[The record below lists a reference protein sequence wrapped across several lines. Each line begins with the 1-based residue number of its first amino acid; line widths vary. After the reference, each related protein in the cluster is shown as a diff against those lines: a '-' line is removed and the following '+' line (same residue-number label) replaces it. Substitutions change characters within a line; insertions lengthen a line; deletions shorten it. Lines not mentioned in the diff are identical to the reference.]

1 MKSNKTQELIE
12 SYIEK
17 HGEEELQTY
26 LESKLQEDFTTLTI
40 IGNAGTHVIP
50 PEHLHGQVYEV
61 TTGNLDLSS
70 KETIVTE
77 YSFALSKL
85 LDKLKERSW
94 KKVYFVPTGHTSLVL
109 QIKLLVY
116 HVLRISTIDLF
127 YNKGDYIELDLDYRQ
142 LLSNE
147 SS

>member
-1 MKSNKTQELIE
+1 MKSTNTLELIK

-26 LESKLQEDFTTLTI
+26 LKSKLQEDFTTLTI

-61 TTGNLDLSS
+61 TIGNLDLSS
-70 KETIVTE
+70 KEIIVSE
-77 YSFALSKL
+77 YGSALSKL
-85 LDKLKERSW
+85 LEKLKERNW
-94 KKVYFVPTGHTSLVL
+94 KRVYFVPTGHTTLVL

-116 HVLRISTIDLF
+116 HVLRISTTDLF
-127 YNKGDYIELDLDYRQ
+127 YNKGDYIELDFDYRQ